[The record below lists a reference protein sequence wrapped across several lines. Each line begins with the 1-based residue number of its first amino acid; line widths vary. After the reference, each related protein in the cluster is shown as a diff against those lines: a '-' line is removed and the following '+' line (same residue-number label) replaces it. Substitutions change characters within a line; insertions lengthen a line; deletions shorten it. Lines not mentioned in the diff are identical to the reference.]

1 MMRYSVWLLV
11 ATSSLVFSG
20 CATQQPAPVR
30 GPTIKERVKRLET
43 RLSNQKN
50 LLNFQTQLEQSQREI
65 QQLRG
70 EMEEL
75 QHKLA
80 RVKQQQRSSY
90 LDVDQ
95 RLQQM
100 SGGGRQNQTSD
111 YAAPPPD
118 YAPPAVTPSYQNV
131 PATPLATAGGSQGAY
146 NQALAT
152 LNAGRYKEAIQ
163 QFQTFLK
170 QHPDDLLASNAQYWQ
185 AEAYYVMRNF
195 SAARNGFKKVID
207 NYPGSSKT
215 ADALLKSGFINYEQS
230 RWKQARQQLN
240 QVVKQY
246 PDSSAAHLAQQR
258 LKKMSQER
266 H

>member
-1 MMRYSVWLLV
+1 MRYPAWIIV

-20 CATQQPAPVR
+20 CATQKPAPVR
-30 GPTIKERVKRLET
+30 GPTIEERVKRLET
-43 RLSNQKN
+43 RFSNQKN

-75 QHKLA
+75 QHTLA
-80 RVKQQQRSSY
+80 RVKQQQHSSY

-100 SGGGRQNQTSD
+100 TDDQQSPPSD
-111 YAAPPPD
+111 YAAPPP
-118 YAPPAVTPSYQNV
+118 VTPRYQNV
-131 PATPLATAGGSQGAY
+131 PATPLPSANSDSQGDY
-146 NQALAT
+146 DQALET

-195 SAARNGFKKVID
+195 SAARNGFKKVIN
-207 NYPGSSKT
+207 NYPGSSKI

-240 QVVKQY
+240 AVVKQY
-246 PDSSAAHLAQQR
+246 PDSSAARLAQQR